1 MKEKITKRF
10 EELLDKGELLS
21 KQVPLDSESRP
32 HYWIPAQDIVEF
44 QAWLFS
50 TANLLKQVSL
60 KDSPYQMEVDRL
72 LANENMAT
80 GVPTDIVFKMLGLLH
95 SAYQEWLRDFLSKL
109 EYIVVAETFD
119 EFLDHAKSYHAANKK
134 IEASVLA
141 SAVFEDTIKRIAT
154 KNSLDSKKTLE
165 PLVDSLKSNDVFTA
179 VKAKR
184 AKAYSGLRNK
194 ALHAEWDE
202 FDIKD
207 VGEMI
212 KGIEEIIEE
221 YL

>member
-32 HYWIPAQDIVEF
+32 HYWIPAQDIAEF

-141 SAVFEDTIKRIAT
+141 
-154 KNSLDSKKTLE
+154 KKTLE

>member
-10 EELLDKGELLS
+10 EELLDQGESLS
-21 KQVPLDSESRP
+21 KQVPLDSNSKP
-32 HYWIPAQDIVEF
+32 YYWIPAVSIAQY
-44 QAWLFS
+44 QAWVFS

-60 KDSPYQMEVDRL
+60 KDSPYQSEVNRL
-72 LANENMAT
+72 LAHENMAG
-80 GVPTDIVFKMLGLLH
+80 GVPSDIVFKMLGLLH
-95 SAYQEWLRDFLSKL
+95 SAYQEWVRDFLSKL
-109 EYIVVAETFD
+109 EYVIVAETFD

-134 IEASVLA
+134 IEASVLV
-141 SAVFEDTIKRIAT
+141 SAVFEDTINRIAN
-154 KNSLDSKKTLE
+154 KNSIDSKKTLD
-165 PLVDSLKSNDVFTA
+165 PLIDALKSNGILTA

-184 AKAYSGLRNK
+184 AKAYSGVRNK

-202 FDIKD
+202 FDVKD

-212 KGIEEIIEE
+212 KGVEEIIEE